1 MNRKVILACCFAIYL
16 FFGCSHYENFTTY
29 FNTYYNAQRL
39 MKESEDEFEYQETK
53 LKVAP
58 KVYFPIKELQPVQD
72 ITTGPPPFMQEFIVP
87 PMKLQPVKTKLD
99 SIIIKGSKILS
110 RKSKSSYVEGS
121 LYLMAKSYFYKNEWL
136 PSQIKCSELID
147 KFPNGELSPDAH
159 LLFAENLLIQKKF
172 YSGKLLLSRTIDIAW
187 QKERYDILSEAF
199 RLQADL
205 ALYENDIEGAIKP
218 YKQAILQSDDNR
230 IRARWQLELASI
242 YYRLGLWEDALNN
255 FRKVRN
261 FSPDYLT
268 LYSSLYYEALSNI
281 RLGRYE
287 EGEKILEMLKNDG
300 KYQEWKEYTHSGFML
315 SALLKGDSATFKK
328 LEIQADS
335 AFRTSSPLMAVYY
348 EKGLKDY
355 YAGKYFEARKYFA
368 RARNI
373 RTPVYASADKMYNLL
388 NNWEQKYKFA
398 EPLLSRY
405 QKGEEL
411 SDTSRMFLAGTLF
424 ELGANF
430 ERLGFVDSTEYYFRL
445 ASIIAPVKDT
455 NSARY
460 LYSYARVVQD
470 KNLFLSDSLKDLIV
484 ERYPTTEFGREVL
497 KELGYTSNFVVDT
510 TKELLMSGLRLI
522 KNKEYDFG
530 ISQLRNL
537 YLNYPEHPFAP
548 RALYVI
554 GYLYERKLFNYDSAF
569 YYYKLLLDKYPGSI
583 YAQDINHAVAYYLAV
598 KSGGP
603 IPDSLQER
611 TLPPRV
617 PGAPLKGLELAPQ
630 TQKPLKPDTEKETKS
645 EGINPLEY
653 FKDPSKML
661 KDVKDIFSPDNLK
674 PNIDLPKNPL
684 NEFKP
689 KPDSTKIELPT
700 NPDVEPEKPKK

>member
-1 MNRKVILACCFAIYL
+1 
-16 FFGCSHYENFTTY
+16 
-29 FNTYYNAQRL
+29 

-53 LKVAP
+53 LKATP
-58 KVYFPIKELQPVQD
+58 KIYFPIKDLQPVQN

-87 PMKLQPVKTKLD
+87 PLKLQPVKTKLD

-110 RKSKSSYVEGS
+110 RKAKSSFVEGA

-199 RLQADL
+199 RLRADL
-205 ALYENDIEGAIKP
+205 ALYENDLEGAVKP
-218 YKQAILQSDDNR
+218 YKQAIAQSDNNQ

-242 YYRLGLWEDALNN
+242 YYRLGLWEDALIN
-255 FRKVRN
+255 FRKVRK

-268 LYSSLYYEALSNI
+268 LYSSLYYESLSNI

-287 EGEKILEMLKNDG
+287 EGERILEMLKTDG

-315 SALLKGDSATFKK
+315 SALLKGDSSAFRR
-328 LEIQADS
+328 LEVQADS
-335 AFRTSSPLMAVYY
+335 AFRASPPLMAVYY

-355 YAGKYFEARKYFA
+355 YSGKYFEARKYFA

-388 NNWEQKYKFA
+388 NNWEQKNKFA
-398 EPLLSRY
+398 EPLLSRFWNN
-405 QKGEEL
+405 EEIG
-411 SDTSRMFLAGTLF
+411 DTSRIFLASLLY

-430 ERLGFVDSTEYYFRL
+430 ERLGFIDSTEHYFRL
-445 ASIIAPVKDT
+445 ASIVAPVNDT

-460 LYSYARVVQD
+460 LYSYSRVVRD

-497 KELGYTSNFVVDT
+497 KELGYTSNYIVDS
-510 TKELLMSGLRLI
+510 TKELLMSGLRLVR
-522 KNKEYDFG
+522 NKEYGFG
-530 ISQLRNL
+530 ISQLRTL
-537 YLNYPEHPFAP
+537 FSNYPEHPLAP
-548 RALYVI
+548 RSLYVI
-554 GYLYERKLFNYDSAF
+554 GYVFERKLYDYDSA
-569 YYYKLLLDKYPGSI
+569 YLYYKLLLERYPESI
-583 YAQDINHAVAYYLAV
+583 YAQDINLAVAYYSAV

-603 IPDSLQER
+603 IPDSLKER
-611 TLPPRV
+611 TIPPRI
-617 PGAPLKGLELAPQ
+617 PGAPLKGLEVVPQ
-630 TQKPLKPDTEKETKS
+630 NQKPVKPDTEKETKS
-645 EGINPLEY
+645 EGLNPLEY
-653 FKDPSKML
+653 FKDPSKIL
-661 KDVKDIFSPDNLK
+661 KDVKEIFSPENLT
-674 PNIDLPKNPL
+674 PSIDLPKNPL
-684 NEFKP
+684 DEFKP
-689 KPDSTKIELPT
+689 KPDSSKIELPT
-700 NPDVEPEKPKK
+700 QPDAEPEKLKK